1 MIMTYEISKFSQ
13 QASTDPATLFNSSVN
28 GRNSNI
34 RDTGLILTKDQ
45 IKSLKTY
52 EVYALALPTELRDVI
67 NYLNYETGAGR
78 GLEAL
83 DFQKTFRIIHNHAS
97 LWNPLR
103 SDLITV
109 GDRLEI
115 FAQNIQTFGTHLFK
129 RIDTIDKNGIRAKYN
144 IETLEDLRTL
154 ELKPGDEFPGV
165 SASDRKNIGDVLD
178 RILKQVQERE
188 AEALNI
194 KGRLAEFGEALAVT
208 VHREIQLKLTSINN
222 NTLSADIKKMQAVI
236 DERAKAITE
245 KNKEY
250 NALVEKAISGVFVN
264 LALTIYASV
273 QAENVRKERNK
284 MRKEQESAISALGR
298 KNSVLASL
306 NRVRL
311 DLQDLDLIVID
322 ADIATKNL
330 IVVWNRMTTF
340 ITSSRAQAET
350 IDNGLD
356 LFLFELDFESVV
368 NPWKTVEQ
376 DARKLK
382 NVFNQADIEFR
393 EEYGAK

>member
-1 MIMTYEISKFSQ
+1 MTYEISKFSQ

-52 EVYALALPTELRDVI
+52 EVYALALPIELQDVI
-67 NYLNYETGAGR
+67 NYLNYRTGAGR

-115 FAQNIQTFGTHLFK
+115 FAQNIQTSGTHLFK
-129 RIDTIDKNGIRAKYN
+129 LIDTIDKNGIRAKYN

-154 ELKPGDEFPGV
+154 KLKPGDEFPGV
-165 SASDRKNIGDVLD
+165 SASDRNNIGQVLD

-340 ITSSRAQAET
+340 ITSSREQADT